1 MFRQI
6 VRNQIVQLN
15 KDSAVKILCGIH
27 IAGKRY
33 LLVHE
38 LQKGAFLAPIAHWHP
53 KVDAIACIQVE
64 KIAIYGLECAKKFDH
79 GGKIKGAESPNS
91 IFFKKTIQKLMKNLG
106 AYNGLISNL

>member
-1 MFRQI
+1 M
-6 VRNQIVQLN
+6 
-15 KDSAVKILCGIH
+15 KILCGIH

-64 KIAIYGLECAKKFDH
+64 KIAIYGLEWA
-79 GGKIKGAESPNS
+79 
-91 IFFKKTIQKLMKNLG
+91 KNLTTG
-106 AYNGLISNL
+106 EK

>member
-27 IAGKRY
+27 IAGKLY

-64 KIAIYGLECAKKFDH
+64 KIAIYVDH

-91 IFFKKTIQKLMKNLG
+91 IFVKKTIQKLMKNLG
-106 AYNGLISNL
+106 TYNGLISNL

>member
-6 VRNQIVQLN
+6 VRNQIVQLD
-15 KDSAVKILCGIH
+15 KDSAVKILCGIR

-53 KVDAIACIQVE
+53 KVDAIACVQVE
-64 KIAIYGLECAKKFDH
+64 KNRYLRIRVSQKFDH
-79 GGKIKGAESPNS
+79 GGKIKRR
-91 IFFKKTIQKLMKNLG
+91 
-106 AYNGLISNL
+106 